1 MTSFALYR
9 LPREEKF
16 TLLMQTKGEV
26 ERVLSYNE
34 LNEKSGFVIAP
45 FNISDKT
52 PLLLL
57 HPNESCVCHSFSE
70 VNQKTVEE
78 INEWFRYR

>member
-9 LPREEKF
+9 LPREKKF

-45 FNISDKT
+45 FNIQDT
-52 PLLLL
+52 A
-57 HPNESCVCHSFSE
+57 
-70 VNQKTVEE
+70 
-78 INEWFRYR
+78 

>member
-9 LPREEKF
+9 LPRDEKF

-45 FNISDKT
+45 FILMSR
-52 PLLLL
+52 LYVI
-57 HPNESCVCHSFSE
+57 HF
-70 VNQKTVEE
+70 QKLT
-78 INEWFRYR
+78 RKRLKK